1 MGLIYGQLEDLVDKL
16 HGAAPQMTPESYKA
30 VIEEAHEKNLRVAAH
45 EYAPED
51 ARQLVADEMDVLAH
65 SVRDQVVDDA
75 FVQAM
80 KRRGVWFV
88 PTFTVD
94 ESFLVYGAA

>member
-1 MGLIYGQLEDLVDKL
+1 LKQFERYGVTTVMSL
-16 HGAAPQMTPESYKA
+16 
-30 VIEEAHEKNLRVAAH
+30 
-45 EYAPED
+45 ED
-51 ARQLVADEMDVLAH
+51 ARQLVADGVAH
-65 SVRDQVVDDA
+65 SMRDQVVDDA

-88 PTFTVD
+88 PTFTAD

>member
-1 MGLIYGQLEDLVDKL
+1 V
-16 HGAAPQMTPESYKA
+16 
-30 VIEEAHEKNLRVAAH
+30 
-45 EYAPED
+45 
-51 ARQLVADEMDVLAH
+51 AH

-88 PTFTVD
+88 PTFTAD
-94 ESFLVYGAA
+94 DSFLVYGAA